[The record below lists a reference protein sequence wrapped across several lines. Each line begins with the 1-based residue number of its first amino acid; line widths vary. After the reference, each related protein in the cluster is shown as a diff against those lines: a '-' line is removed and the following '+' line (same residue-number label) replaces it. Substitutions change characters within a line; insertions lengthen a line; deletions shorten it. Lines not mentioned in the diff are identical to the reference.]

1 MADSRPGGRYEIVVG
16 AALEADW
23 AEWFDGFEVETD
35 GETSRLVGS
44 VVDQAALHG
53 LLARLRDLG
62 LPILELRHAP
72 TDP

>member
-1 MADSRPGGRYEIVVG
+1 MADPLSGGRYEIVVG
-16 AALEADW
+16 AALHDDW

-53 LLARLRDLG
+53 VIQQLRDLKVP
-62 LPILELRHAP
+62 LIEIRRE
-72 TDP
+72 D